1 MTLALLILAYN
12 EEQKIKEVVKKYIK
26 NFEKVIV
33 VNDCSKDSTSQ
44 ILNELNVS
52 YDNLNLIENE
62 KNLGAGKSF
71 EIGMQEFINSDCK
84 YLIKIDGD
92 DQFNHKDINKLMD
105 FVNKEHFDYIKC
117 DRFWSSG
124 IDGKIPFVRYLG
136 NAFASFLIKFATG
149 NWRMNDALNGLFLIS
164 KRLAKEF
171 SLPKLFNRYGYPFY
185 LNSFVC
191 NFLITNDIKIA
202 QYQNTVSYRD
212 EKSNLNAFTMFF
224 KLVYFVIK
232 NFFKKIKLKIQV
244 SKLQISAIF
253 DIFSIVLLFNTL
265 FSIYKFVSIRY
276 YNMPGQQ
283 GTWFVVLLFFI
294 FIYILILVLSQNQES
309 KLYKNNFLNIK

>member
-52 YDNLNLIENE
+52 YDNLNLIENK

-92 DQFNHKDINKLMD
+92 DQFNQKDVNKLID

-124 IDGKIPFVRYLG
+124 IDGKIPFVRYFG

-185 LNSFVC
+185 LNSFAC

-212 EKSNLNAFTMFF
+212 EKSSLNAFTMFF

-283 GTWFVVLLFFI
+283 GTWFVVILFFI